1 VPATAA
7 AITTTSIAVESPN
20 DLDDFGRGEIVVGGE
35 RWTVAVA
42 DTFALRARGLMGVT
56 DLQVDGMLF
65 VFESPVQVS
74 FYMLNTLIP
83 LDIAFF
89 AEDGSLLN
97 LVTMT
102 PCTEE
107 PCQTYP
113 AAAPVKYA
121 LETTVG
127 GFEGLG
133 PLVLDVGD

>member
-1 VPATAA
+1 MPATAA
-7 AITTTSIAVESPN
+7 ATATTTIAAESPN
-20 DLDDFGRGEIVVGGE
+20 DLDGFGRGEIVLSGE
-35 RWTVAVA
+35 TWTVAVA

-65 VFESPVQVS
+65 VFEDPVQVS
-74 FYMLNTLIP
+74 FYMLDTLIP

-97 LVTMT
+97 LLTMT
-102 PCTEE
+102 PCSEE

-121 LETTVG
+121 LETAVG

>member
-1 VPATAA
+1 MPATAA